1 MDERVVVLTVTISG
15 RFRMAEN
22 KDYKVLVDGFNNE
35 EEEDDMEDLRV
46 TLDIGDGKEIECGI
60 LTIFDLGDG
69 SDQDYIVLVPVDE
82 DGDYLEETDIYIYK
96 YFEDENGEPSIEM
109 LDDDEEF
116 DKVNARFEQLM
127 DEADDE
133 D

>member
-1 MDERVVVLTVTISG
+1 
-15 RFRMAEN
+15 MAEN
-22 KDYKVLVDGFNNE
+22 KDYKVQVEGFNDE

-46 TLDIGDGKEIECGI
+46 SLDIGDGKEIECKI
-60 LTIFDLGDG
+60 LTIFDLNDG

-82 DGDYLEETDIYIYK
+82 DGEFLEQTDIYIYK

-109 LDDDEEF
+109 LDDDEEY
-116 DKVNARFEQLM
+116 DKVSARFEELM
-127 DEADDE
+127 DEAVEEDDDE